1 MLRHI
6 TDAAS
11 SCSLCFFGCFDV
23 VWAEWKLE
31 LYNVNQVK
39 LQMWHQSTLSTMR
52 PGFNTSTTPTPPT
65 ILRWQYFLK
74 SWVLFFSK
82 IVHHF
87 LLKANLIFLRSS
99 GQSGD
104 LVTEVVSKKY
114 YGKSFCPK
122 PRLQFTIWRTFTIQD
137 KIKTHFESWW
147 FWQVLD
153 PPSSALF
160 IAVPLTII
168 LIAWCASKVS
178 TFALSLFLYFFVYLC
193 LLLFRDRVA
202 AAFVNVFRFYFN
214 FLSSFSYFPRCQ
226 FQCQRRGICICSCML
241 LFWILL

>member
-23 VWAEWKLE
+23 VWADWKLE
-31 LYNVNQVK
+31 LHNVNQVK

-104 LVTEVVSKKY
+104 LVTEVVSKNIM
-114 YGKSFCPK
+114 GNHFPK
-122 PRLQFTIWRTFTIQD
+122 PLLQFTISSETFI
-137 KIKTHFESWW
+137 
-147 FWQVLD
+147 
-153 PPSSALF
+153 
-160 IAVPLTII
+160 
-168 LIAWCASKVS
+168 
-178 TFALSLFLYFFVYLC
+178 
-193 LLLFRDRVA
+193 
-202 AAFVNVFRFYFN
+202 
-214 FLSSFSYFPRCQ
+214 
-226 FQCQRRGICICSCML
+226 
-241 LFWILL
+241 LFWIMMILAGFRPTLFCIVHRCTPNHHLDCLVRFKGFYFCSFSLFVFFCISVFTFIQGQSRSSIC

>member
-11 SCSLCFFGCFDV
+11 SCSLCFFWLFWRCVGC
-23 VWAEWKLE
+23 EWKLE
-31 LYNVNQVK
+31 LHNVNQVK

-104 LVTEVVSKKY
+104 LVTEVVSTNIM
-114 YGKSFCPK
+114 G
-122 PRLQFTIWRTFTIQD
+122 I
-137 KIKTHFESWW
+137 
-147 FWQVLD
+147 
-153 PPSSALF
+153 
-160 IAVPLTII
+160 
-168 LIAWCASKVS
+168 
-178 TFALSLFLYFFVYLC
+178 FFVQNHVYNLPFDEPSQ
-193 LLLFRDRVA
+193 FRTKLRPILNHDD
-202 AAFVNVFRFYFN
+202 FGRF
-214 FLSSFSYFPRCQ
+214 
-226 FQCQRRGICICSCML
+226 
-241 LFWILL
+241 